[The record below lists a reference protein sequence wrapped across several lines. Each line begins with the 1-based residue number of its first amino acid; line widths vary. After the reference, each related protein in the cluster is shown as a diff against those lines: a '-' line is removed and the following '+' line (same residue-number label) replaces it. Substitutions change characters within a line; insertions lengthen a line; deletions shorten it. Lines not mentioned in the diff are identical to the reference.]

1 MIIWICNPSLYNCIY
16 VLNFYLYSMGYS
28 YAVQDQQ
35 GQYFVT
41 FTVHQWVDVFT
52 RPIYVDIL
60 LESIRFCQKNKG
72 LQVYAWVIMSNH
84 IHMIISCETGK
95 LSDVIRDI
103 RKYTSSKIVDAI
115 ENNKNESRKRWLLWL
130 LKKKERIIFWKE
142 GYHGEEIVSK
152 SFYESKLNYIHQN
165 PVKAR
170 IVEKEEEYL
179 YSSCA
184 DYYGTRKGL
193 LELAES

>member
-1 MIIWICNPSLYNCIY
+1 
-16 VLNFYLYSMGYS
+16 MGYS
-28 YAVQDQQ
+28 YAVRDQQ

-41 FTVHQWVDVFT
+41 FTVYQWVDVFT

-60 LESIRFCQKNKG
+60 VESIRYCQKNKG

-84 IHMIISCETGK
+84 IHMIISCESRK
-95 LSDVIRDI
+95 LSDIIRDLK
-103 RKYTSSKIVDAI
+103 KYTSSKIVNAI

-130 LKKKERIIFWKE
+130 LKKKDRIIFWKE
-142 GYHGEEIVSK
+142 GYHGEEITSK

-170 IVEKEEEYL
+170 IVEKEDEYL

-193 LELAES
+193 LKLAEC